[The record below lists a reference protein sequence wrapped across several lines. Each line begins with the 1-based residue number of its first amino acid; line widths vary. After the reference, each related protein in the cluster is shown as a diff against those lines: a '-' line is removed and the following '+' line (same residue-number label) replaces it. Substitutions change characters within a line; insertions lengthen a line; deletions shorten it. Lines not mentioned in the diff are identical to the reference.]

1 MPIQVKFFRQICC
14 LDALNEAE
22 GLSRYRNMRKALI
35 CGISGQDGA
44 YLARL
49 LLEKGYE
56 VWGTS
61 RDAQASSFW
70 NLGRLGILDRVKTI
84 SMAANDFRSVLQA
97 ISHSEPD
104 EIYNLSGQ
112 SSVGLSFEQP
122 AETLE
127 SIATGT
133 LNLLEVIR
141 FLGLPIRFYSAG
153 SSECFGDIGGLAADE
168 GARFQPRSPYAV
180 AKSTAH
186 WLVANYRTA
195 YGLFACTGILFNH
208 ESPLRPPRFV
218 TRKIIQAAV
227 RISRGDKEKLMLG
240 DTGVQRDWGWS
251 PEYVDAMWRML
262 QADKPED
269 FVIAT
274 GESNSLEDF
283 VAAAFSEV
291 GLDWRQYVV
300 QDTKLFR
307 PSEIRYNCGNAEKAR
322 SMLGWEARMKMRDV
336 VREMIRH
343 EQQL

>member
-1 MPIQVKFFRQICC
+1 
-14 LDALNEAE
+14 
-22 GLSRYRNMRKALI
+22 MRRVLI

-61 RDAQASSFW
+61 RDAQASTFG
-70 NLGRLGILDRVKTI
+70 NLSRLGILDQVKTV

-104 EIYNLSGQ
+104 EIYNLAGQ

-141 FLGLPIRFYSAG
+141 FRGLPVRFYNAG
-153 SSECFGDIGGLAADE
+153 SSECFGDISGLAADE
-168 GARFQPRSPYAV
+168 GGHFQPRSPYAV
-180 AKSTAH
+180 AKATAH

-227 RISRGDKEKLMLG
+227 RISRGSKEKLVLG
-240 DTGVQRDWGWS
+240 NMDVQRDWGWS

-262 QADKPED
+262 QLDKPED

-283 VAAAFSEV
+283 VATAFSEV

-300 QDTKLFR
+300 QDPKLFR
-307 PSEIRYNCGNAEKAR
+307 PSEIRHSCGNAEKAR
-322 SMLGWEARMKMRDV
+322 RMLGWEAQMKMRDV

-343 EQQL
+343 EQQS